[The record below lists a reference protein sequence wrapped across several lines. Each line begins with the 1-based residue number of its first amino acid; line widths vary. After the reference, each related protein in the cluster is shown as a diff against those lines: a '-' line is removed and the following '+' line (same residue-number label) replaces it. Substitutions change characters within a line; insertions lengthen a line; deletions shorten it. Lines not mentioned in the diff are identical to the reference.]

1 MVNSLRKHWPE
12 YLMEAAELGI
22 FMVSGCSVV
31 ALLEYP
37 GSPVH
42 QFLPNPV
49 LRRVLTGIAMGLT
62 AICIVYSPWGKQSG
76 AHFNPAFTLTFF
88 RLGKIHAADAL
99 FYILFQFVGGVA
111 GVLLSLWVI
120 GGPIRHPSVN
130 YVATSPGP
138 YGLAAAFGGELLISF
153 LQMTVVLKVSNHAR
167 LARFTGLF
175 AGGLVAT
182 YISIEGPLS
191 GMSMNPARTFAS
203 AFPGQLWTGWWIY
216 LTAPLLGMLSAAQVY
231 LWKQGK
237 AGINCAKLHHQN
249 NKRCIFCEYQHG
261 REIKVQ
267 PAAAKAA
274 ISQ

>member
-1 MVNSLRKHWPE
+1 MMNSLRKHWPE

-22 FMVSGCSVV
+22 FMVSACSVV

-37 GSPVH
+37 GSPLH
-42 QFLPNPV
+42 QLLPNPV
-49 LRRVLTGIAMGLT
+49 FRRVLAGIAMGLT

-76 AHFNPAFTLTFF
+76 AHFNPSFTLTFF

-99 FYILFQFVGGVA
+99 FYILFQFVGGVS
-111 GVLLSLWVI
+111 GVVLSLWLV
-120 GGPIRHPSVN
+120 GSPVRHQSVN
-130 YVATSPGP
+130 YVATTPGA

-153 LQMTVVLKVSNHAR
+153 LQMTVVLKVSNHSR
-167 LARFTGLF
+167 LARFTGLV

-182 YISIEGPLS
+182 YISIESPLS

-216 LTAPLLGMLSAAQVY
+216 FTAPLLGMLSAAQVH

-249 NKRCIFCEYQHG
+249 NRRCIFCEYQHG
-261 REIKVQ
+261 KDIKAEPKAVR
-267 PAAAKAA
+267 AAVAL
-274 ISQ
+274 

>member
-1 MVNSLRKHWPE
+1 MMNSLQKHWPE

-22 FMVSGCSVV
+22 FMVSACSVV

-37 GSPVH
+37 GSPLH
-42 QFLPNPV
+42 QLLPNPV
-49 LRRVLTGIAMGLT
+49 FRRVLTGIAMGLT

-76 AHFNPAFTLTFF
+76 AHFNPSFTLTFF

-99 FYILFQFVGGVA
+99 FYILSQFVGGVS
-111 GVLLSLWVI
+111 GVVLSLWLV
-120 GGPIRHPSVN
+120 GSPVRHQSVN
-130 YVATSPGP
+130 YVATTPGA
-138 YGLAAAFGGELLISF
+138 YGLAAAFVGELLISF
-153 LQMTVVLKVSNHAR
+153 LQMTVVLRVSKDSR
-167 LARFTGLF
+167 LARFTGLI

-182 YISIEGPLS
+182 YISIESPLS

-203 AFPGQLWTGWWIY
+203 AFPGQLWAGCWIY
-216 LTAPLLGMLSAAQVY
+216 FTAPLLGMLSAAQVH

-261 REIKVQ
+261 KDAKAET
-267 PAAAKAA
+267 AAAKAA
-274 ISQ
+274 IAF

>member
-1 MVNSLRKHWPE
+1 MMISLRKHWPE

-22 FMVSGCSVV
+22 FMVSACSVV

-37 GSPVH
+37 GSPMH

-76 AHFNPAFTLTFF
+76 AHFNPSFTLTFF
-88 RLGKIHAADAL
+88 RLGKIRGADAL

-111 GVLLSLWVI
+111 GVLLSLWVV

-138 YGLAAAFGGELLISF
+138 YGLAAAFSGELLISF
-153 LQMTVVLKVSNHAR
+153 LQMTVVLKVSNHSR
-167 LARFTGLF
+167 LARLTGLI
-175 AGGLVAT
+175 AGGMVAT

-203 AFPGQLWTGWWIY
+203 AFPGRLWTGWWIY
-216 LTAPLLGMLSAAQVY
+216 FTAPLLGMLSAAQVF

-249 NKRCIFCEYQHG
+249 SKRCIFCEYHRG
-261 REIKVQ
+261 KEIKAE

-274 ISQ
+274 ISL

>member
-1 MVNSLRKHWPE
+1 MLISLRKHWPE

-22 FMVSGCSVV
+22 FMVSACSIV

-42 QFLPNPV
+42 QWLPNPA

-76 AHFNPAFTLTFF
+76 AHFNPSFTLTFF
-88 RLGKIHAADAL
+88 RLGKIHATDAL

-111 GVLLSLWVI
+111 GVFLSLWVL

-138 YGLAAAFGGELLISF
+138 HGLAAAFGGELLISF
-153 LQMTVVLKVSNHAR
+153 LLMTVVLKVSNHSR

-175 AGGLVAT
+175 AGGLVAI
-182 YISIEGPLS
+182 YISVESPLS

-216 LTAPLLGMLSAAQVY
+216 FTAPLLGMLSAAQVY

-237 AGINCAKLHHQN
+237 VGINCAKLHHQN
-249 NKRCIFCEYQHG
+249 NKRCIFCDYQH
-261 REIKVQ
+261 RKDVKSE
-267 PAAAKAA
+267 PAAVEAA
-274 ISQ
+274 ISF